1 MAERVIS
8 IEVGKYITRAVE
20 MDYKVKKPRLYSYF
34 SFETPKG
41 VIEDGAIN
49 ADENF
54 YTILKREMR
63 RYRIRTNKV
72 IFTINAKRMTEREVL
87 LPYVKEKKI
96 AGLLMARS
104 SKYFPIDLSRY
115 RLGYRI
121 LGKIENGK
129 KRNYRLLV
137 VAVPDLLIKS
147 YEALAQACEL
157 NILAFD
163 YVGNSIQR
171 IMEKMVESA
180 ERTMMLKIEEEATII
195 TILKKGQVDL
205 QQTCFYGI
213 GEAVTARRDSQA
225 RTDDL
230 SFLDALQDMKNTTY
244 VLPQLEKK
252 DLSIV
257 LDKDSNVFDLQLKVT
272 ETLQKLVVN
281 TKTIINEYLLQNP
294 SVKFNQVFVC
304 GSGAVCSGLEQLLS
318 NELGLSVTQNW
329 KTSGI
334 RFGEGMGE
342 AIHLLPEYATCIG
355 AAIRPMAFQ
364 FGKHADWKV
373 SDGSGTLALAKFILG
388 VCVVGCVGVIGYCE
402 FQARSLEEEKVNYKN
417 RINELYSVKQMQK
430 DSISTK
436 QELEN
441 CKKIY
446 SQIETPVDGIL
457 EFIAELETNMPSDI
471 RINHFVA
478 NSNGISMN
486 LTTSSKESLT
496 EVLIQLRS
504 LKNID
509 RVSCAEL
516 TQTIDEWGNMPVTT
530 TIVCSYAAVSARN

>member
-294 SVKFNQVFVC
+294 S
-304 GSGAVCSGLEQLLS
+304 
-318 NELGLSVTQNW
+318 
-329 KTSGI
+329 
-334 RFGEGMGE
+334 
-342 AIHLLPEYATCIG
+342 
-355 AAIRPMAFQ
+355 
-364 FGKHADWKV
+364 D
-373 SDGSGTLALAKFILG
+373 
-388 VCVVGCVGVIGYCE
+388 
-402 FQARSLEEEKVNYKN
+402 
-417 RINELYSVKQMQK
+417 
-430 DSISTK
+430 
-436 QELEN
+436 
-441 CKKIY
+441 
-446 SQIETPVDGIL
+446 
-457 EFIAELETNMPSDI
+457 
-471 RINHFVA
+471 
-478 NSNGISMN
+478 
-486 LTTSSKESLT
+486 
-496 EVLIQLRS
+496 
-504 LKNID
+504 
-509 RVSCAEL
+509 
-516 TQTIDEWGNMPVTT
+516 
-530 TIVCSYAAVSARN
+530 